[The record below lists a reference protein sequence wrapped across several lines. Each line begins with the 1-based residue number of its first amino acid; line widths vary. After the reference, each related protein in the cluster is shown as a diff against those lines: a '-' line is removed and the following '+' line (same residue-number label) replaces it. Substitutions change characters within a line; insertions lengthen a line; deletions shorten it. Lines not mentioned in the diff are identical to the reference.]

1 MKRLD
6 FLAATALFGNGC
18 LIGNAVNRSMVKNY
32 LYPLTTVVTEVN
44 RGADVVTCA
53 DYNGNEWQFSG
64 CEDWAENDIC
74 SLLMTTNETVGIYD
88 DSIVKAIYGGNVD
101 NYVDMETVEDFKA
114 NADGLMLYLTDG
126 TGYWLEK

>member
-1 MKRLD
+1 MKHLD
-6 FLAATALFGNGC
+6 FLAASCLFLVGG
-18 LIGNAVNRSMVKNY
+18 LIGNLAGRNVTRNT

-44 RGADVVTCA
+44 QAADVV
-53 DYNGNEWQFSG
+53 NG
-64 CEDWAENDIC
+64 
-74 SLLMTTNETVGIYD
+74 TVGIYD

>member
-6 FLAATALFGNGC
+6 FLVATALFGIGC

-53 DYNGNEWQFSG
+53 DSNGNEWQFSG
-64 CEDWAENDIC
+64 TEDWAENDIC
-74 SLLMTTNETVGIYD
+74 SLLVATNGTTGIYD
-88 DSIVKAIYGGNVD
+88 DSIIKAIYGGNA
-101 NYVDMETVEDFKA
+101 ED
-114 NADGLMLYLTDG
+114 
-126 TGYWLEK
+126 LEK

>member
-6 FLAATALFGNGC
+6 FLAASCLFLVGG
-18 LIGNAVNRSMVKNY
+18 LIGNLAGRNVTRNT

-53 DYNGNEWQFSG
+53 DSNGNEWQFSG

-74 SLLMTTNETVGIYD
+74 SLLMATNGTTGIYD
-88 DSIVKAIYGGNVD
+88 DSIIKAIYGGNA
-101 NYVDMETVEDFKA
+101 ED
-114 NADGLMLYLTDG
+114 
-126 TGYWLEK
+126 LEK

>member
-6 FLAATALFGNGC
+6 VLAASCLFLVGG
-18 LIGNAVNRSMVKNY
+18 LIGNLSGRNVTRNT

-53 DYNGNEWQFSG
+53 DSNGNEWQFSG

-74 SLLMTTNETVGIYD
+74 SLLMATNGTTGIYD
-88 DSIVKAIYGGNVD
+88 DSIIKAIYGGNV
-101 NYVDMETVEDFKA
+101 ED
-114 NADGLMLYLTDG
+114 
-126 TGYWLEK
+126 LEK

>member
-1 MKRLD
+1 MRRLD
-6 FLAATALFGNGC
+6 ILAASCLFLVGGLTGNLAGR
-18 LIGNAVNRSMVKNY
+18 NVTRNT

-44 RGADVVTCA
+44 HGAGVVTCV
-53 DYNGNEWQFSG
+53 DSNGNEWQFSG
-64 CEDWAENDIC
+64 AEDWAENDIC
-74 SLLMTTNETVGIYD
+74 SLLMATNGTTGIFD
-88 DSIVKAIYGGNVD
+88 DSIIKAIYGGSVE